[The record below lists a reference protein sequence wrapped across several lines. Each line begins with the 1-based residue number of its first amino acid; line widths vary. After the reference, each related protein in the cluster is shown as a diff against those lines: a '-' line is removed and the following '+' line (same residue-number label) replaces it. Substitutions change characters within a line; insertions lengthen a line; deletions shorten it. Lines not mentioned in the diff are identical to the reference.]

1 MAGNYSALFSGN
13 FSKPFDTF
21 HQWITKYN
29 ISQLNRVSGILLTHH
44 GDMAAFQEP
53 ANGAEAQ
60 PLKVQLQGFALGR
73 RAYPALLD
81 SVPVPAR
88 LAFVP
93 LFPFD
98 YAVFAA
104 ICRTT
109 LGAIHK

>member
-1 MAGNYSALFSGN
+1 VHLVHFNH
-13 FSKPFDTF
+13 FDTRRRADG
-21 HQWITKYN
+21 
-29 ISQLNRVSGILLTHH
+29 LNRLAMRSNPVVH
-44 GDMAAFQEP
+44 GDMATFQEP